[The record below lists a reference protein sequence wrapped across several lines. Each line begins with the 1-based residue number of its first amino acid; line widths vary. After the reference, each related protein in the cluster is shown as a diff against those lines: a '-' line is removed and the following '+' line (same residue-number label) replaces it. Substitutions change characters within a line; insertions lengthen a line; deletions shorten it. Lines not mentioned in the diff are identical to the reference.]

1 MMVGMTTR
9 TRSATTASPSAS
21 PSPSPSSV
29 AAPAV
34 QITVQPELPEQ
45 LSLLA
50 PSDGPLQFRLDR
62 RTRER
67 GLAHIAAIRHQ
78 LAAHGHVSADDA
90 VRPGRSDAN
99 RHAHAA

>member
-1 MMVGMTTR
+1 MMMGMTTR
-9 TRSATTASPSAS
+9 TRSETATSPSAS
-21 PSPSPSSV
+21 PSSV
-29 AAPAV
+29 GAQAV
-34 QITVQPELPEQ
+34 QLAAQLELPEQ

-78 LAAHGHVSADDA
+78 LAAHGHVTAHDS
-90 VRPGRSDAN
+90 VRPGRPDAS

>member
-9 TRSATTASPSAS
+9 TRSATAA
-21 PSPSPSSV
+21 SPSSV
-29 AAPAV
+29 DAQAV
-34 QITVQPELPEQ
+34 QITAQLELPEQ

-78 LAAHGHVSADDA
+78 LAAHGHVSADDS
-90 VRPGRSDAN
+90 VGPGRPDSS